1 MVINLESKIFI
12 AGHNGMVGKSILNKL
27 KNSGFNNIF
36 TISRKELDLT
46 DQSLVDKYFSDNNF
60 DLVINAAAKVGGI
73 NANNSYPYDF
83 LYQNLQIQNNLINS
97 SYKFNVY
104 KFIFLGSSCIYPKLS
119 PQPIKEEYLLT
130 GKLEETNK
138 WYAIAKISGLM
149 MCQAI
154 NKQFNK
160 NFICL
165 MPTNLYGPNDNF
177 DLESSHVLP
186 AMIRKFHESKIYGNN
201 KVTLWGDGSP
211 YREFLHVDDLANAV
225 LFSIE
230 NELNN
235 TIYNVG
241 FGSDITIHDL
251 AILVKDIIN
260 KDSKISWNNS
270 KPNGTPR
277 KLIDSSKLLS
287 LGWKPKIKLKDGI
300 KEVYEWYKENY

>member
-1 MVINLESKIFI
+1 MINLESKIFI

>member
-1 MVINLESKIFI
+1 MVC
-12 AGHNGMVGKSILNKL
+12 
-27 KNSGFNNIF
+27 NS
-36 TISRKELDLT
+36 
-46 DQSLVDKYFSDNNF
+46 
-60 DLVINAAAKVGGI
+60 
-73 NANNSYPYDF
+73 
-83 LYQNLQIQNNLINS
+83 
-97 SYKFNVY
+97 
-104 KFIFLGSSCIYPKLS
+104 
-119 PQPIKEEYLLT
+119 
-130 GKLEETNK
+130 
-138 WYAIAKISGLM
+138 KISGLM

-260 KDSKISWNNS
+260 KDSEISWNS
-270 KPNGTPR
+270 LSLMEPLE
-277 KLIDSSKLLS
+277 LIDSSKLLS
-287 LGWKPKIKLKDGI
+287 LGWKPKKNLKM
-300 KEVYEWYKENY
+300 E